1 MPSLQGV
8 CVLVV
13 EDEPIVALDLA
24 SMLADVGADVLGP
37 ALTAREAEKLSEN
50 SNIAVAVLD
59 IRLGDETVAPVA
71 DILYRRGIPIIF
83 HTGHG
88 AAADLNSQ
96 WPGSRVLV
104 KPTKEEELLRE
115 IVSVLALSETTSSKD
130 AKVFGLGSAVCPG
143 S

>member
-8 CVLVV
+8 CGLVV

-24 SMLADVGADVLGP
+24 SMLADAGADVLGP

-59 IRLGDETVAPVA
+59 IRLGDETVASVA
-71 DILYRRGIPIIF
+71 DTLHRRGIPIIF

-88 AAADLNSQ
+88 AAAHLNSR

-115 IVSVLALSETTSSKD
+115 IVSVLSETSSKD